1 VVRLKFETLRWT
13 KGKLRLIDQR
23 KLPQPLVYFDCDD
36 HKKVAYAIKNLVV
49 RGAPAIGVAAG
60 YGMALAAKEYRDLEG
75 ESFFKKLKRASQA
88 LASTR
93 PTAVNLFWALKRQ
106 EKLIEQNLDKTPSQI
121 QRLLLEEALQIH
133 EEDRQMCQAIGERGS
148 KLVPQKATI
157 LTHCNAG
164 ALATGGIGTALGVI
178 YTAVAEDKEVKVFA
192 DETRPVLQG
201 ARLTAWELR
210 KQGIDTTLICDNMA
224 GSLLASG
231 AIDLVIVGADRI
243 AKNHDFANKI
253 GTYPLAVL
261 ANANKV
267 PFYVAAPSSTFDE
280 SIPNGS
286 KIVIEER
293 DASEVLQ
300 SGKGKINVKG
310 LKVYNPAFDVTPA
323 SLVSAIITEKGVIP
337 GKNEYEISFSW

>member
-1 VVRLKFETLRWT
+1 MVRLKFETLKWT
-13 KGKLRLIDQR
+13 KGRLRLIDQR
-23 KLPQPLVYFDCDD
+23 KLPQDFTYFDCDD

-60 YGMALAAKEYRDLEG
+60 YGMALAAKEYGD
-75 ESFFKKLKRASQA
+75 LKRDRFCQQLKAASKR

-93 PTAVNLFWALKRQ
+93 PTAVNLFWALDRQKR
-106 EKLIEQNLDKTPSQI
+106 IVEQNRAKAPAEI
-121 QRLLLEEALQIH
+121 FKLLLEEAFEIH
-133 EEDRQMCQAIGERGS
+133 EEDRQMCRAIGENGN
-148 KLVPQKATI
+148 KLIPQKATI

-178 YTAVAEDKEVKVFA
+178 YTAAAKGKELKVFA

-224 GSLLASG
+224 GSLLRSG
-231 AIDLVIVGADRI
+231 AVDLVIVGADRI
-243 AKNHDFANKI
+243 AKNLDFANKI
-253 GTYPLAVL
+253 GTYPLAVM
-261 ANANKV
+261 AKQHRV
-267 PFYVAAPSSTFDE
+267 PFYVAAPTSTFDE
-280 SIPNGS
+280 SLPDGS

-293 DASEVLQ
+293 DPSEILQ
-300 SGKGKINVKG
+300 TGKGKINVRG

-323 SLVSAIITEKGVIP
+323 LLVSAVITERRVLP
-337 GKNEYEISFSW
+337 GKRK

>member
-1 VVRLKFETLRWT
+1 MESDLVRLKFETLKWT

-23 KLPQPLVYFDCDD
+23 KLPQQFVYFDCDD

-60 YGMALAAKEYRDLEG
+60 YGMALAAKEYG
-75 ESFFKKLKRASQA
+75 NLKGDRFLRQLKAASKT
-88 LASTR
+88 LAATR

-106 EKLIEQNLDKTPSQI
+106 EKLIEGILDKTPSEI
-121 QRLLLEEALQIH
+121 FKLLLKEALQIH
-133 EEDRQMCQAIGERGS
+133 EEDRQMCRAIGEHGS
-148 KLVPQKATI
+148 KLVPKRATI

-178 YTAVAEDKEVKVFA
+178 YTAVSKGKKIKVFA

-210 KQGIDTTLICDNMA
+210 KQGIDTTLICDSMA

-243 AKNHDFANKI
+243 AKNLDFANKI

-293 DASEVLQ
+293 DDTEVLQ
-300 SGKGKINVKG
+300 SGKGKIKLKG

-323 SLVSAIITEKGVIP
+323 ALVSAIITEKGIIP
-337 GKNEYEISFSW
+337 

>member
-1 VVRLKFETLRWT
+1 LESDLVRLKFETLKWT

-23 KLPQPLVYFDCDD
+23 KLPQEFTHFDCDD

-60 YGMALAAKEYRDLEG
+60 YGMALAAREYRDLKG
-75 ESFFKKLKRASQA
+75 ESFFKKLKRASEA

-93 PTAVNLFWALKRQ
+93 PTAVNLFWALERQ
-106 EKLIEQNLDKTPSQI
+106 ERLIEENLDKTPSQI

-133 EEDRQMCQAIGERGS
+133 EEDRQMCQAIGQHGS
-148 KLVPQKATI
+148 KLVPKKATI

-178 YTAVAEDKEVKVFA
+178 YTAVSKGKKIKVFA

-210 KQGIDTTLICDNMA
+210 RQGIDTTLICDNMA

-300 SGKGKINVKG
+300 SGKGKINLKG

-323 SLVSAIITEKGVIP
+323 SLVNSIITEKRIIP
-337 GKNEYEISFSW
+337 GKRRV

>member
-1 VVRLKFETLRWT
+1 
-13 KGKLRLIDQR
+13 
-23 KLPQPLVYFDCDD
+23 
-36 HKKVAYAIKNLVV
+36 
-49 RGAPAIGVAAG
+49 
-60 YGMALAAKEYRDLEG
+60 MALAAKEYGQLKKDR
-75 ESFFKKLKRASQA
+75 FFRQLKAASKR

-93 PTAVNLFWALKRQ
+93 PTAVNLFWALERQ
-106 EKLIEQNLDKTPSQI
+106 ETVIEQHRDQTTSQI
-121 QRLLLEEALQIH
+121 FKLLVEEALQIH
-133 EEDRQMCQAIGERGS
+133 EEDRQMCRAIGERGS
-148 KLVPQKATI
+148 KLVPKKATI

-178 YTAVAEDKEVKVFA
+178 YTAVSEGKEIKVFA

-243 AKNHDFANKI
+243 ARNLDFANKI

-261 ANANKV
+261 ASQHKV
-267 PFYVAAPSSTFDE
+267 PFYVAAPSSTFDN
-280 SIPNGS
+280 SIPDGK

-293 DASEVLQ
+293 DGSEVLQ
-300 SGKGKINVKG
+300 GGKGKIKVSG

-323 SLVSAIITEKGVIP
+323 SLVSAVITEKGITP
-337 GKNEYEISFSW
+337 GKGKYEISFSW

>member
-1 VVRLKFETLRWT
+1 MVRLKFETLRWT
-13 KGKLRLIDQR
+13 RGRLRLIDQR
-23 KLPQPLVYFDCDD
+23 KLPQQFVYLDCDD

-60 YGMALAAKEYRDLEG
+60 YGMALAAREYRDLKR
-75 ESFFKKLKRASQA
+75 ESFFKKMKTASET

-93 PTAVNLFWALKRQ
+93 PTAVNLFWALNRQ
-106 EKLIEQNLDKTPSQI
+106 DKLMEGNLDKTPSEI
-121 QRLLLEEALQIH
+121 FKLLLKEALQIH
-133 EEDRQMCQAIGERGS
+133 EEDRQMCQAIGEHGS

-178 YTAVAEDKEVKVFA
+178 YTAVSKGKKIKVFA

-224 GSLLASG
+224 GGLLRSG

-261 ANANKV
+261 AKEHKV
-267 PFYVAAPSSTFDE
+267 PFYVAAPSSTFDK

-286 KIVIEER
+286 KIVIEQREE
-293 DASEVLQ
+293 SEVLQ
-300 SGKGKINVKG
+300 SGKGKINIRG

-323 SLVSAIITEKGVIP
+323 SLVSAVITEKGIIR
-337 GKNEYEISFSW
+337 GKRK

>member
-1 VVRLKFETLRWT
+1 MESDLVRLKFETLRWT

-23 KLPQPLVYFDCDD
+23 KLPQQFVYFDCDD

-60 YGMALAAKEYRDLEG
+60 YGMALAAKEYRDLKG
-75 ESFFKKLKRASQA
+75 ESFFKKLKRASET

-106 EKLIEQNLDKTPSQI
+106 EKLIESNLAETPSEI
-121 QRLLLEEALQIH
+121 FKLLLQEALQIH
-133 EEDRQMCQAIGERGS
+133 EEDRQMCRAIGENGN
-148 KLVPQKATI
+148 KLIPKRATI

-178 YTAVAEDKEVKVFA
+178 YTAVSKGKEVKVFA

-210 KQGIDTTLICDNMA
+210 RQGIDTTLICDNMA

-243 AKNHDFANKI
+243 AKNLDFANKI

-261 ANANKV
+261 ANHHKV
-267 PFYVAAPSSTFDE
+267 PLYVAAPSSTFDQ

-293 DASEVLQ
+293 DKSEVLQ
-300 SGKGKINVKG
+300 SGKGKINVRG

-323 SLVSAIITEKGVIP
+323 SLVSAIITEKGIIP
-337 GKNEYEISFSW
+337 

>member
-1 VVRLKFETLRWT
+1 MVRLKFETLRWT
-13 KGKLRLIDQR
+13 KGRLRLIDQR
-23 KLPQPLVYFDCDD
+23 KLPQQFVYFDCDG

-49 RGAPAIGVAAG
+49 RGAPAIGVAAA
-60 YGMALAAKEYRDLEG
+60 YGMAIAAKEHRNLKGDR
-75 ESFFKKLKRASQA
+75 FFKQLKRASET

-106 EKLIEQNLDKTPSQI
+106 EKLIEGNLDKTPSEI
-121 QRLLLEEALQIH
+121 FKLLLKEALQIH
-133 EEDRQMCQAIGERGS
+133 EEDRQMCQAIGEHGS
-148 KLVPQKATI
+148 KLVPKRASI

-178 YTAVAEDKEVKVFA
+178 YTAVSKGKEIKVFA

-231 AIDLVIVGADRI
+231 GIDLVMVGADRI
-243 AKNHDFANKI
+243 AKNLDFANKI

-261 ANANKV
+261 ANQHKV

-280 SIPNGS
+280 SIPDGS
-286 KIVIEER
+286 KIVIENREV
-293 DASEVLQ
+293 SEVLQ
-300 SGKGKINVKG
+300 TGKGKISIRG

-323 SLVSAIITEKGVIP
+323 ALVSAIVTEKGVVP
-337 GKNEYEISFSW
+337 GKNK

>member
-1 VVRLKFETLRWT
+1 MESDLVRLKFETLRWT

-23 KLPQPLVYFDCDD
+23 KLPQEFTHFDCDD
-36 HKKVAYAIKNLVV
+36 HKKVAYAVKNLVV

-60 YGMALAAKEYRDLEG
+60 YGMALAAREYRDLKG
-75 ESFFKKLKRASQA
+75 DRFFKQLKRASEA

-93 PTAVNLFWALKRQ
+93 PTAVNLFWALERQ
-106 EKLIEQNLDKTPSQI
+106 QRLIEENLDKTPSQI

-133 EEDRQMCQAIGERGS
+133 QEDRIMCQAIGEHGS

-178 YTAVAEDKEVKVFA
+178 YTAVSEGKEVKVFA

-210 KQGIDTTLICDNMA
+210 RQGIDTTLICDNMA

-243 AKNHDFANKI
+243 AKNLDFANKI

-267 PFYVAAPSSTFDE
+267 AFYVAAPSSTFDQ

-300 SGKGKINVKG
+300 SGKGKIKLKG

-323 SLVSAIITEKGVIP
+323 SLVSAIITENGVIR
-337 GKNEYEISFSW
+337 GRRV

>member
-1 VVRLKFETLRWT
+1 MKFETLRWT
-13 KGKLRLIDQR
+13 RGRLRLIDQR
-23 KLPQPLVYFDCDD
+23 KLPQQFVYLDCDD

-60 YGMALAAKEYRDLEG
+60 YGMALAAREYRDLKR
-75 ESFFKKLKRASQA
+75 ESFFKKMKTASET

-93 PTAVNLFWALKRQ
+93 PTAVNLFWALNRQ
-106 EKLIEQNLDKTPSQI
+106 DKLMEGNLDKTPSEI
-121 QRLLLEEALQIH
+121 FKLLLKEALQIH
-133 EEDRQMCQAIGERGS
+133 EEDRQMCQAIGEHGS

-178 YTAVAEDKEVKVFA
+178 YTAVSKGKKIKVFA

-224 GSLLASG
+224 GSLLAAG
-231 AIDLVIVGADRI
+231 EIALVIVGADRI
-243 AKNHDFANKI
+243 AKNLDFANKI

-261 ANANKV
+261 AKEHKA
-267 PFYVAAPSSTFDE
+267 PFYVAAPSSTFDK

-286 KIVIEER
+286 KIVIEQREE
-293 DASEVLQ
+293 SEVLQ
-300 SGKGKINVKG
+300 SGKGKINIRG

-323 SLVSAIITEKGVIP
+323 SLVSAVITEKGIIR
-337 GKNEYEISFSW
+337 GKRK